1 MTSPE
6 HAEIP
11 RVTVLLSN
19 VLERVSLEG
28 SGDEAGE
35 DTISLAGLIHAL
47 EERAFGLGILILAL
61 PCCIPFLYGIP
72 QVVALPML
80 ALAAQLAAGRNEPW
94 LPQSLAKREVPVG
107 GLQDVVGRTR
117 RYLGFLEKLASPRL
131 QFLSSGVG
139 ARIVGAVMLIP
150 TASIL
155 VPLPSTNTVPGIG
168 VAIASVGLL
177 ERDGLLII
185 AGLGLGLVWVAALV
199 IFGSEVASII
209 IDMIR
214 GSGAEAT
221 T

>member
-1 MTSPE
+1 MTSTE
-6 HAEIP
+6 RAEIP

-19 VLERVSLEG
+19 VLERVSLGGGESEEG
-28 SGDEAGE
+28 GN
-35 DTISLAGLIHAL
+35 TISLAGLIHAL

-80 ALAAQLAAGRNEPW
+80 ALAAQLAAGRHEPW
-94 LPQSLAKREVPVG
+94 LPQSLATREVPVG
-107 GLQDVVGRTR
+107 GLQDVVLRTR

-131 QFLSSGVG
+131 EFLSQGMGARVVG
-139 ARIVGAVMLIP
+139 AIMLIP

-185 AGLGLGLVWVAALV
+185 AGLTLGLIWVAAL
-199 IFGSEVASII
+199 IILGESVASFL
-209 IDMIR
+209 IDMVR
-214 GSGAEAT
+214 GSDS
-221 T
+221 

>member
-1 MTSPE
+1 MTSTE
-6 HAEIP
+6 RAEIP

-19 VLERVSLEG
+19 VLERVSLGGGESEEG
-28 SGDEAGE
+28 GN
-35 DTISLAGLIHAL
+35 TISLAGLIHAL

-80 ALAAQLAAGRNEPW
+80 ALAAQLAAGRHEPW
-94 LPQSLAKREVPVG
+94 LPQSLATREVPVG
-107 GLQDVVGRTR
+107 GLQDVVSRTR

-131 QFLSSGVG
+131 EFLSQGMGARVVG
-139 ARIVGAVMLIP
+139 AIMLIP

-185 AGLGLGLVWVAALV
+185 AGLTLGLIWVAAL
-199 IFGSEVASII
+199 IILGESVASFL
-209 IDMIR
+209 IDMVR
-214 GSGAEAT
+214 GSDS
-221 T
+221 